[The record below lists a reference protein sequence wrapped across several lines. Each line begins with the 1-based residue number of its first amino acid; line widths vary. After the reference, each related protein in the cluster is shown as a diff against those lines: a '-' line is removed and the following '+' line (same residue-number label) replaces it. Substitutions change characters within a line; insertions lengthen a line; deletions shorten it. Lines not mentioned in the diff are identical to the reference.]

1 MQGSRSRDSGR
12 TTCDRGHPRS
22 RRCWR
27 TARRRANG
35 GQRAR
40 HTGTARAGDRP
51 AALTRPDRRRRQTP
65 RSLPASAGVR
75 PGRSNATY
83 KVRRSA
89 VAAGVRPLDASA
101 TLMNRSTGVWAQGS
115 DKRSGGYDGFS
126 GRNDQWSRWASV
138 TITSERPDLAFAA
151 VSGQVA
157 PSDTQRLS
165 TACSPAGRR
174 SPSGGIRTWESSEAI
189 RSKRALALESPGTI
203 AGSPESPPT
212 HAELRVSSRSP
223 PRCLSGPWHLKHAR
237 EERAYLCGEIDRP
250 EISAWLLVV
259 RSRDTRQRESD
270 SQRFGEC

>member
-1 MQGSRSRDSGR
+1 MAASALAIPGRREQAIDQPRLRGR
-12 TTCDRGHPRS
+12 TVVGDK
-22 RRCWR
+22 RR
-27 TARRRANG
+27 
-35 GQRAR
+35 
-40 HTGTARAGDRP
+40 D
-51 AALTRPDRRRRQTP
+51 LFRRRRESGQVEVM
-65 RSLPASAGVR
+65 RR
-75 PGRSNATY
+75 I